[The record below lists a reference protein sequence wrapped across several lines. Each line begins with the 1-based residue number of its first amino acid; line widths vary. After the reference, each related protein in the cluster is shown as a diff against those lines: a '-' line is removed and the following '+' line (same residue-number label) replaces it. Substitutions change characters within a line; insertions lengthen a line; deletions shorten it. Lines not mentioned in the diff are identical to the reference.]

1 MPSKVYSSAIH
12 GIDAKIIEVEADISQ
27 GLHSFSIVGLPDKS
41 VDESKDRVNSAIK
54 NSGFEYPKQHNQK
67 ITINLAPAK
76 IKKEGP
82 FYDLPIALA
91 YLLASSQIAFNPVEK
106 LFVGELSLNGKVR
119 PAHGVLS
126 IACVAKENNFKYLI
140 VPKENFKEASMV
152 KGIEIIPVG
161 TLYECI
167 DYLKGNE
174 IKFPAIQKEKE
185 GKEESEK
192 ENVFDFKYIKG
203 QEHAKRAL
211 EVASA
216 GGHNLLMSGPPG
228 SGKTMLAKSFVTILP
243 DFSVDEQI
251 ETTKIHSVAGKIK
264 DGEFLIEKRP
274 FRSPHHSASLVA
286 LTGGGQHSKPGE
298 ISLAHN
304 GVLFLDELPEFQKS
318 VLETLRQPL
327 EDNCITVARAYGSFL
342 YPAKIILI
350 ATQNPC
356 PCGYYGSNQKECVC
370 NMQNIIKYRK
380 KISGPLLDR
389 IDIQIEVPQ
398 IIHEKLASQ
407 TVSENSESVKK
418 RVEKARNI
426 QKERFRDENLFTNSE
441 MNQPQI
447 QKYCALNKE
456 SQNLLKEITEKNK
469 LSARAY
475 YKIIKLA
482 RTIADMEEQANIQI
496 RHIAEATQYRIK
508 NQESL

>member
-54 NSGFEYPKQHNQK
+54 NSGFEHPKQHNQK

-82 FYDLPIALA
+82 SYDLPIALA
-91 YLLASSQIAFNPVEK
+91 YLLASKQVFFETGEK
-106 LFVGELSLNGKVR
+106 LFAGELSLNGKVR
-119 PAHGVLS
+119 PVHGILS
-126 IACVAKENNFKYLI
+126 IACVAKENNFKQLI
-140 VPKENFKEASMV
+140 IPKENFREASLIE
-152 KGIEIIPVG
+152 GIEIIPIG

-167 DYLKGNE
+167 DYLKGNDIKLPE
-174 IKFPAIQKEKE
+174 ISKEKKGNE
-185 GKEESEK
+185 EESI
-192 ENVFDFKYIKG
+192 FDFKYIKG
-203 QEHAKRAL
+203 QEYAKRAL
-211 EVASA
+211 EVASS
-216 GGHNLLMSGPPG
+216 GGHNILMSGPPG
-228 SGKTMLAKSFVTILP
+228 SGKTMLAKSFMTILP
-243 DFSVDEQI
+243 DFSTDEQI
-251 ETTKIHSVAGKIK
+251 ETTKIHSIAGKLK
-264 DGEFLIEKRP
+264 DSEFLVEKRP
-274 FRSPHHSASLVA
+274 FRAPHHSASLVA

-327 EDNCITVARAYGSFL
+327 EDNYITVARAYGSFL

-356 PCGYYGSNQKECVC
+356 PCGYYGSGQKECVC

-389 IDIQIEVPQ
+389 IDIQLEVPQ
-398 IIHEKLASQ
+398 VVHEKLTSADIAEKSA
-407 TVSENSESVKK
+407 NVKQ
-418 RVEKARNI
+418 RIEKTRKI
-426 QKERFRDENLFTNSE
+426 QKERFINENISTNSE
-441 MNQPQI
+441 INQPQM
-447 QKYCALNKE
+447 QKYCKLNKE
-456 SQNLLKEITEKNK
+456 SQNFLKEIAEKNK

-475 YKIIKLA
+475 YKVIKLA
-482 RTIADMEEQANIQI
+482 RTIADMAEEENIKI
-496 RHIAEATQYRIK
+496 HHLAEAVQYRIK
-508 NQESL
+508 NQETL